1 MKRAIVFTLTAFLT
15 TVTYAA
21 QPSIGFSK
29 AATYDVVS
37 QEKISAGDYDYIFSC
52 VTSRAVGKE
61 ERAHTMVKAIMDIQ
75 SASPPGIKIALH
87 LAPDRSLCQEGR
99 LIGVSYYSPDGSG
112 WKRVGRGS
120 WTWNISTT
128 GKKVTEQE
136 ISDTVLYEKSKPE
149 FKKKFG
155 DLYYSEKLDEYV
167 KSQLGHEPKYVT
179 TGLWVDTYHVE

>member
-1 MKRAIVFTLTAFLT
+1 MNRAIAIALTAFVT

-21 QPSIGFSK
+21 PPSIGFSK
-29 AATYDVVS
+29 AAAYDVVS
-37 QEKISAGDYDYIFSC
+37 QEKISEGDYDYIFSC
-52 VTSRAVGKE
+52 VASKAIGKE

-75 SASPPGIKIALH
+75 SASPDIKIALH
-87 LAPDRSLCQEGR
+87 LAPDRALCQEGR
-99 LIGVSYYSPDGSG
+99 LIGASYYSPDGSG
-112 WKRVGRGS
+112 WKGVGRGS